1 MGDILKLYIAARSN
15 SAQLVPLHAIIIS
28 ILFDHYKEFEESLSE
43 VEQIKKG
50 EEKEARSIIK
60 SKALYSLIAR

>member
-15 SAQLVPLHAIIIS
+15 SAQLVPLHVIIIL
-28 ILFDHYKEFEESLSE
+28 ILFDHYKELGESLSE

-50 EEKEARSIIK
+50 EEEEARSIIK
-60 SKALYSLIAR
+60 SKALYSSLAR